1 MFNSVKEF
9 FNDHLQRMAARAA
22 AQQHDAEVESYVAGL
37 DAILRSHAAWQR
49 TTIAKLNSV
58 NLELSAANTRAAKNA
73 AWALLAFGLIA
84 IEILAVALYF
94 LPK

>member
-1 MFNSVKEF
+1 MFNTVKEF
-9 FNDHLQRMAARAA
+9 FNDHLQRMAARTASR
-22 AQQHDAEVESYVAGL
+22 QHDAEVESYVESL
-37 DAILRSHAAWQR
+37 DALLRSHAQWQR

-58 NLELSAANTRAAKNA
+58 NIELSAANTRAAKNA

-84 IEILAVALYF
+84 IEALAVALYF